1 MKVSFKTP
9 DVLDYAL
16 EDIPEDDRE
25 AIKKKLAEWIEYGE
39 YVTINFDL
47 EKGTATVCTV
57 RK

>member
-25 AIKKKLAEWIEYGE
+25 AIKKKLAKWIRYGE
-39 YVTINFDL
+39 CVTIDFDL
-47 EKGTATVCTV
+47 ENGTAMVCKV
-57 RK
+57 